1 MFVRNEISKREVEL
15 QVRGTLSGDAAE
27 EFQISL
33 QNLVAGGHKTITL
46 NLSEVPSINS
56 TCIGKILLLRKNL
69 TEQDRVIRIRGCSDA
84 LYNTFQLIKFDKLV
98 SIDRATDQAT

>member
-1 MFVRNEISKREVEL
+1 MFVRNEISKDEVQL
-15 QVRGTLSGDAAE
+15 RVQGPLSSDAAE
-27 EFQISL
+27 EFQKSL
-33 QNLVAGGHKTITL
+33 HALAATNHKTITL

-69 TEQDRVIRIRGCSDA
+69 ADQDRVIRVNGCSDA

-98 SIDRATDQAT
+98 RIDR